1 MTSGPISSFFA
12 YGIFRSDEIAF
23 PVIEPFVDS
32 VTPATVRG
40 RLLERDGLHLLD
52 LDGTDEIEGEL
63 IRFGASAADAA
74 RAAIESLEPEK
85 IYRWAR
91 CDVAVDGGV
100 TTADVLVARSPSH
113 GTHRA
118 SSPFRSRDSPL
129 FVEAL
134 DEIEAVVRE
143 PIRAGGNYEIR
154 DFFRHQM
161 AYLLLWS
168 AIERYCTLRW
178 GFGDNPVARVNR
190 LAREQAFVQALK
202 KHVRESQRVYRADRP
217 GNTAER
223 LDPDDPARSIK
234 FYYQVRSNISHRGK
248 SIYDERALVA
258 QSLQELSRI
267 FRDVL
272 DATLGP
278 PRDLS

>member
-1 MTSGPISSFFA
+1 
-12 YGIFRSDEIAF
+12 
-23 PVIEPFVDS
+23 
-32 VTPATVRG
+32 
-40 RLLERDGLHLLD
+40 
-52 LDGTDEIEGEL
+52 L
-63 IRFGASAADAA
+63 IRFGASARDAA
-74 RAAIESLEPEK
+74 LAAIESLEPEQ

-91 CDVAVDGGV
+91 CDVAVGGEF

-118 SSPFRSRDSPL
+118 SGPYRSRDSPL